1 MIKGLKICGVSDS
14 DTLEFIINHPFPPNY
29 IGFITN
35 YEKSRR
41 YVNYERL
48 KELLTVDKKNIN
60 FVSVMVKPDDFF
72 LEKIEDLN
80 FDYYQLYDV
89 SPEQTQKIK
98 RNKKIKT
105 ISALTINNEGDVSQ
119 YKNYVGISEIILFDG
134 KGYEKSIGFD
144 HNLLKNL
151 PSSFDKMIAGDIK
164 LEDIQ
169 KFKDKDFIIDISGSL
184 ENDEGKKDIEK
195 INNLLNLAKEL

>member
-1 MIKGLKICGVSDS
+1 MIKGLKICGVSDP
-14 DTLEFIINHPFPPNY
+14 DTLEFILNHPFPPNY

-35 YEKSRR
+35 YEKSKR
-41 YVNYERL
+41 YVSYEKL
-48 KELLTVDKKNIN
+48 KELLNVDKKNIN
-60 FVSVMVKPDDFF
+60 FVSVMVNPNDFF
-72 LEKIEDLN
+72 LEKIENLN

-89 SPEQTQKIK
+89 SPEQTKKIK

-119 YKNYVGISEIILFDG
+119 YKNYIGISEIILFDG

-184 ENDEGKKDIEK
+184 ENDEGEKDIEK